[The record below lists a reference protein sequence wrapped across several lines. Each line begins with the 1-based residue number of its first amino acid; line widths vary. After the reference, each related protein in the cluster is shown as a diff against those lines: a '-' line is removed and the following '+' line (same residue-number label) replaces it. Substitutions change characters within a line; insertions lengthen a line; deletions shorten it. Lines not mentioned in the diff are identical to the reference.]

1 MVASKIEHASPVVG
15 CANKEYCRPAQD
27 ESEMSWSAGTGLVTL
42 ESCDSPLRGDGAE
55 GVEYSIVM
63 G

>member
-1 MVASKIEHASPVVG
+1 ML
-15 CANKEYCRPAQD
+15 AQD
-27 ESEMSWSAGTGLVTL
+27 ESKMSWSAGTGLVTL
-42 ESCDSPLRGDGAE
+42 ESCDSPLRGNGAE